1 MLPLTGAE
9 LFTSYPTGKNRVV
22 RARLL
27 AVGCVCFALSAANW
41 EEKEKYHYLPGA
53 DEAAKT
59 AKRSPAVARI
69 FKTGAPAVTRFEV
82 VATTGGSFTGARGTS
97 LVVPGSAFVDAKGRK
112 VTQKVRLE
120 LIEVIDPLD
129 FVTADVDLT
138 FFPERGGR
146 EMFQSAGMFRV
157 NAHEVSGGAVS
168 LRAGKGVRIQFPN
181 IRAGEEFFVYRHD
194 AEDKWK
200 LHGHNQQSFPDGP
213 GELTVGTRRYTID
226 ALNTWWNFDV
236 PKPEGACAKGR
247 VVKADGSAV
256 KNFSVYSIGISYKGT
271 FARRIEAGS
280 AFKVN
285 VHKSAQARFL
295 VIENSG
301 QLGISV
307 PVSVTDKTGFDGAE
321 EGPQNFCQEI
331 GEIKISAVDETILA
345 DKKKLSDY
353 LGLEVTEYKV
363 RYQNADAPR

>member
-1 MLPLTGAE
+1 V
-9 LFTSYPTGKNRVV
+9 KI
-22 RARLL
+22 RLL
-27 AVGCVCFALSAANW
+27 FFCGLGFTLWASSW

-59 AKRSPAVARI
+59 AKRSPAVPRI

-82 VATTGGSFTGARGTS
+82 AAATGGSFTGTRGTS

-120 LIEVIDPLD
+120 LIEIIDPLD

-138 FFPERGGR
+138 FYPERGGR
-146 EMFQSAGMFRV
+146 EMFQSAGIFRV
-157 NAHEVSGGAVS
+157 NAHELSGGAVS
-168 LRAGKGVRIQFPN
+168 LRAGKGIRIQFPN

-194 AEDKWK
+194 AEGKWK
-200 LHGHNQQSFPDGP
+200 LHGHNQQSFGDAP
-213 GELTVGTRRYTID
+213 GGLTVGTRRYTID

-256 KNFSVYSIGISYKGT
+256 KNFSVYSIGLSYKGT

-285 VHKSAQARFL
+285 VHKAAQARFL

-301 QLGISV
+301 QLGISA

-321 EGPQNFCQEI
+321 EGPQNFCQDI
-331 GEIKISAVDETILA
+331 GEIKIAAVDEAVLS

-353 LGLEVTEYKV
+353 LGLEVSDYKV
-363 RYQNADAPR
+363 NYQKADASR